1 MSITDE
7 PIFEPSQTFSRG
19 YAQGRLDA
27 LQDAKRAVEVSA
39 FATHAND
46 RPETQRLFHY
56 TLLQIQKLIDIV
68 DSQ

>member
-1 MSITDE
+1 MSITDK
-7 PIFEPSQTFSRG
+7 PIFDASDTFTRG

-27 LQDAKRAVEVSA
+27 LLDARRAVEVSA

-68 DSQ
+68 DS

>member
-1 MSITDE
+1 MSITDK
-7 PIFEPSQTFSRG
+7 PIFEPSETFTRG

-39 FATHAND
+39 FATHARD
-46 RPETQRLFHY
+46 TLETERLFHY

-68 DSQ
+68 DS